1 MDDSPIDPLQLPE
14 LLAVQVER
22 GVLVIVYTT
31 SQNAFLLGRVRME
44 SDIVEYPAI
53 TPDDYDRVTVRLGLR
68 TVALMAVPVYAYFK
82 WGVLAAIGIL
92 VVASL
97 VWRLLVV
104 EAWLD
109 AEHQRTTPHVCH
121 RLRIWFEGESF
132 DLIFTELEE
141 LEKVEDDIL
150 QGMQDVAFSSRI
162 DVSGNGN
169 AINIGV
175 GNTAQVNRQSDD

>member
-1 MDDSPIDPLQLPE
+1 MDDIPIDPLQLPE
-14 LLAVQVER
+14 LLAVQVEK
-22 GVLVIVYTT
+22 GVLAIVYTT
-31 SQNAFLLGRVRME
+31 SQNIFPLGRVRME

-53 TPDDYDRVTVRLGLR
+53 TPDDYDRATGRLGLR
-68 TVALMAVPVYAYFK
+68 TVALMAVPVYAYMK

-97 VWRLLVV
+97 VWRSLVL
-104 EAWLD
+104 EAWFY
-109 AEHQRTTPHVCH
+109 AEQQRKTPHVSH

-132 DLIFTELEE
+132 DLLFTELEE

-175 GNTAQVNRQSDD
+175 GNTAQVDRRPED